1 MEAIDIVIIVVSTV
15 IVLVMCGSCVTKGH
29 VYNRQLALRR
39 FNAVMPLPQYQTS
52 EEMENSIKQ
61 EETQTTYPKIII
73 SCL

>member
-1 MEAIDIVIIVVSTV
+1 MESIDIVIIVITTV
-15 IVLVMCGSCVTKGH
+15 IVLVMCGSCVTKGR

-39 FNAVMPLPQYQTS
+39 FNAVMPLPEYQTR

-61 EETQTTYPKIII
+61 ENPQTIYPIIVI